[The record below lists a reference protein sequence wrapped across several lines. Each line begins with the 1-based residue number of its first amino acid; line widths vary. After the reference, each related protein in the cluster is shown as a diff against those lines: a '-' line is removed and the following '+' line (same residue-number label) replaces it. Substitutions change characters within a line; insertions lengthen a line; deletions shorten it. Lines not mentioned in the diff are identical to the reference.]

1 PKYNKSKAQKYIHN
15 IVNSTYKYINKTLEN
30 NYTKFL
36 LIIFSVVYAVVCVL
50 LIAGQLDNIF
60 GLNINNVTSVPI
72 IISLGIVISSAVS
85 FVMLVYGVIV
95 SFKNYNYLLLWLKR
109 ALLVNIFITQ
119 VFLFYTNQF
128 AAAFGLAMAVLLLFC
143 VNIILNN
150 NRVNL

>member
-1 PKYNKSKAQKYIHN
+1 M
-15 IVNSTYKYINKTLEN
+15 VNSIYKHINKILDN
-30 NYTKFL
+30 NYTKYLF
-36 LIIFSVVYAVVCVL
+36 IFISVVYALLCVL

-128 AAAFGLAMAVLLLFC
+128 TAAFGLAMAVLLLFC

-150 NRVNL
+150 SRVNL